1 MRLIDA
7 DALNEAMYRKSFET
21 DDGRQRWDGGLWIRY
36 KVFEEARDEAPT
48 IDAEPARHG
57 KWLHPEEDD
66 EDYHTVS
73 CSCSVCGWKF
83 NLYED
88 DIDGAPYC
96 AVCGAKMEPVSPLYQ
111 VDGAVEEG
119 QTAEAVPEV
128 RCKDCKYFTPGRYVG
143 AWGMCAFDQSAMPEC
158 SSCFDGVRKAEP

>member
-7 DALNEAMYRKSFET
+7 DALIGEMHNVILE
-21 DDGRQRWDGGLWIRY
+21 DGEDRRIFYEVIQRQ
-36 KVFEEARDEAPT
+36 PT
-48 IDAEPARHG
+48 IDAEPVRHG
-57 KWLHPEEDD
+57 KWLHPEEED
-66 EDYHTVS
+66 EEYHTVS

-111 VDGAVEEG
+111 TDE
-119 QTAEAVPEV
+119 
-128 RCKDCKYFTPGRYVG
+128 
-143 AWGMCAFDQSAMPEC
+143 
-158 SSCFDGVRKAEP
+158 AEP

>member
-7 DALNEAMYRKSFET
+7 DALIEDIKSFWDWDSIDGITATTVLKQTMT
-21 DDGRQRWDGGLWIRY
+21 DISN
-36 KVFEEARDEAPT
+36 APA
-48 IDAEPARHG
+48 IDAEPVRHG
-57 KWLHPEEDD
+57 KWLHPEEED

-111 VDGAVEEG
+111 TDEE
-119 QTAEAVPEV
+119 
-128 RCKDCKYFTPGRYVG
+128 
-143 AWGMCAFDQSAMPEC
+143 
-158 SSCFDGVRKAEP
+158 EP

>member
-7 DALNEAMYRKSFET
+7 DNLTEQCDIMADKC
-21 DDGRQRWDGGLWIRY
+21 DGIGEGVWHQFKTTVEWS
-36 KVFEEARDEAPT
+36 PT
-48 IDAEPARHG
+48 IDAEPVRHG

-111 VDGAVEEG
+111 TDE
-119 QTAEAVPEV
+119 
-128 RCKDCKYFTPGRYVG
+128 
-143 AWGMCAFDQSAMPEC
+143 
-158 SSCFDGVRKAEP
+158 AEP

>member
-7 DALNEAMYRKSFET
+7 DELIVIEYGGIKFVPKEFI
-21 DDGRQRWDGGLWIRY
+21 DD
-36 KVFEEARDEAPT
+36 APT
-48 IDAEPARHG
+48 IDAVLARHG
-57 KWLHPEEDD
+57 EWLHPEEGD

-111 VDGAVEEG
+111 TDEE
-119 QTAEAVPEV
+119 
-128 RCKDCKYFTPGRYVG
+128 
-143 AWGMCAFDQSAMPEC
+143 
-158 SSCFDGVRKAEP
+158 EP

>member
-7 DALNEAMYRKSFET
+7 DALMREMHNVILE
-21 DDGRQRWDGGLWIRY
+21 DGEDRRTFYEVIQRQ
-36 KVFEEARDEAPT
+36 PT
-48 IDAEPARHG
+48 IDAVPARHG

-96 AVCGAKMEPVSPLYQ
+96 AMCGAKMEPVLPLYQ
-111 VDGAVEEG
+111 TDE
-119 QTAEAVPEV
+119 
-128 RCKDCKYFTPGRYVG
+128 
-143 AWGMCAFDQSAMPEC
+143 
-158 SSCFDGVRKAEP
+158 AEP

>member
-7 DALNEAMYRKSFET
+7 DALKQVIGSHTYPVQDYYNSRDYGMFWT
-21 DDGRQRWDGGLWIRY
+21 GGIE
-36 KVFEEARDEAPT
+36 KAIDEAPT
-48 IDAEPARHG
+48 IDAEPVRHG
-57 KWLHPEEDD
+57 KWLHPEEED
-66 EDYHTVS
+66 EEYHTVS

-111 VDGAVEEG
+111 TDEVE
-119 QTAEAVPEV
+119 P
-128 RCKDCKYFTPGRYVG
+128 
-143 AWGMCAFDQSAMPEC
+143 
-158 SSCFDGVRKAEP
+158 

>member
-7 DALNEAMYRKSFET
+7 DALYAALMEKSTVIARGTGRNCLALACEAVAGMV
-21 DDGRQRWDGGLWIRY
+21 Q
-36 KVFEEARDEAPT
+36 EAPT
-48 IDAEPARHG
+48 IDAVPARHG

-66 EDYHTVS
+66 DDYHSVS

-96 AVCGAKMEPVSPLYQ
+96 AMCGAKMEPVSPLYQ
-111 VDGAVEEG
+111 ADE
-119 QTAEAVPEV
+119 
-128 RCKDCKYFTPGRYVG
+128 
-143 AWGMCAFDQSAMPEC
+143 
-158 SSCFDGVRKAEP
+158 AEP

>member
-7 DALNEAMYRKSFET
+7 DALFKALGIAEECKDCDHYRGWGCVDT
-21 DDGRQRWDGGLWIRY
+21 IWADVCGAICY
-36 KVFEEARDEAPT
+36 APT
-48 IDAEPARHG
+48 IDAVPARHG

-83 NLYED
+83 NYYED

-96 AVCGAKMEPVSPLYQ
+96 AVCGAKMDIVSPLYQ
-111 VDGAVEEG
+111 VEGATEEG
-119 QTAEAVPEV
+119 PTAEAVPEV
-128 RCKDCKYFTPGRYVG
+128 RCKDCKHFTPGRYVG
-143 AWGMCAFDQSAMPEC
+143 DWGMCTFEQSAMPEY
-158 SSCFDGVRKAEP
+158 SSCAWGERKAEP

>member
-7 DALNEAMYRKSFET
+7 DALAAEILDTFGSDAGSEDVTVIYGMVIN
-21 DDGRQRWDGGLWIRY
+21 
-36 KVFEEARDEAPT
+36 APG
-48 IDAEPARHG
+48 IEAEPVRHG
-57 KWLHPEEDD
+57 KWLHPEEED
-66 EDYHTVS
+66 EEYHTVS

-111 VDGAVEEG
+111 TDE
-119 QTAEAVPEV
+119 
-128 RCKDCKYFTPGRYVG
+128 
-143 AWGMCAFDQSAMPEC
+143 
-158 SSCFDGVRKAEP
+158 AEP

>member
-7 DALNEAMYRKSFET
+7 DALILASQQEGAYGYVDAKEIA
-21 DDGRQRWDGGLWIRY
+21 D
-36 KVFEEARDEAPT
+36 APT
-48 IDAEPARHG
+48 IDAVPARHG
-57 KWLHPEEDD
+57 KWLHPEEED

-96 AVCGAKMEPVSPLYQ
+96 PMCGATMEPVAPWYQ
-111 VDGAVEEG
+111 VEG
-119 QTAEAVPEV
+119 
-128 RCKDCKYFTPGRYVG
+128 GR
-143 AWGMCAFDQSAMPEC
+143 A
-158 SSCFDGVRKAEP
+158 

>member
-7 DALNEAMYRKSFET
+7 DALKTTTSIQRANFNTLGSI
-21 DDGRQRWDGGLWIRY
+21 RQWI
-36 KVFEEARDEAPT
+36 DEAPT
-48 IDAEPARHG
+48 IDAEPVRHG
-57 KWLHPEEDD
+57 KWLHPEEED
-66 EDYHTVS
+66 EEYHTVS

-111 VDGAVEEG
+111 TDEVE
-119 QTAEAVPEV
+119 P
-128 RCKDCKYFTPGRYVG
+128 
-143 AWGMCAFDQSAMPEC
+143 
-158 SSCFDGVRKAEP
+158 

>member
-7 DALNEAMYRKSFET
+7 DALAAEILDTYGSDAGSEDVTAIYGMVIN
-21 DDGRQRWDGGLWIRY
+21 
-36 KVFEEARDEAPT
+36 APT
-48 IDAEPARHG
+48 IDAVPVRHG
-57 KWLHPEEDD
+57 KWLHPEEGD